1 MRYKAFTLRNFRH
14 IPQIKKLSAKEK
26 EAIEIVG
33 TILPFKANN
42 YLVDHLIDWNN
53 YQNDP
58 FFHLVFPQKSM
69 LSTADYQTTKNI
81 LQKNLQPTLLKKTIN
96 QIRRSLNPNPAGQS
110 TLNVPH
116 SATEMLHGIQHKYK
130 ETILFFPSQGQ
141 TCHAYCTFCFR
152 WPQFVGMHDLKF
164 AMKETQLLV
173 EYIRSHPEITDIIF
187 TGGDPMIMNSRIF
200 GHYIDEILAAKIPH
214 LQNIRIGSK
223 ALAYWPYRFT
233 TDKDADEMLFIFEKI
248 IRSGINLS
256 FMAHFSHPREME
268 TTEVEKATAR
278 ILNTGAQIR
287 TQSPIMRKIN
297 DDPRVWASMWKKQ
310 VSMGMIPYYMF
321 IARDTGAQDYF
332 AVSLLKS
339 WQIYKKAYAQ
349 ISGIARTVRGP
360 VMSTLYGK
368 IQILGLTRMIKTKL
382 FALQF
387 LQGRN
392 PDWVRRPFFS
402 EFNPEA
408 FWIDDLRPA
417 FEEEEFFFEPEFK
430 MLFSENAAEELNKV
444 TITR

>member
-1 MRYKAFTLRNFRH
+1 VTG
-14 IPQIKKLSAKEK
+14 
-26 EAIEIVG
+26 V
-33 TILPFKANN
+33 
-42 YLVDHLIDWNN
+42 
-53 YQNDP
+53 
-58 FFHLVFPQKSM
+58 
-69 LSTADYQTTKNI
+69 
-81 LQKNLQPTLLKKTIN
+81 
-96 QIRRSLNPNPAGQS
+96 
-110 TLNVPH
+110 
-116 SATEMLHGIQHKYK
+116 
-130 ETILFFPSQGQ
+130 Q
-141 TCHAYCTFCFR
+141 TC
-152 WPQFVGMHDLKF
+152 
-164 AMKETQLLV
+164 
-173 EYIRSHPEITDIIF
+173 
-187 TGGDPMIMNSRIF
+187 
-200 GHYIDEILAAKIPH
+200 
-214 LQNIRIGSK
+214 
-223 ALAYWPYRFT
+223 ALPIS
-233 TDKDADEMLFIFEKI
+233 M
-248 IRSGINLS
+248 
-256 FMAHFSHPREME
+256 
-268 TTEVEKATAR
+268 EVEKATAR